1 MSNVLSDPKTY
12 SQKWMQESN
21 HFEKEDIYKT
31 LTQIIPKGNFIE
43 FGCGVG
49 NGTYHLATKGNVLA
63 LDNNEYLINEAS
75 KKGFNP
81 ENSVKIHKCDFFEI
95 TDEDKKIIK
104 DFSPTVIVGWFIG
117 SNGQDIFKRTKE
129 ESNPYEKGKLY
140 REKIEDI
147 IISKDICLESIEYI
161 HLANRGFSNADASE
175 EELFLSTKQDYDT
188 HVFKKIGFEV
198 VDVKSIN
205 WDMTDSEF
213 QYSAAHNPNF
223 KAGKII
229 PTVTSILAKRTKS

>member
-1 MSNVLSDPKTY
+1 MLIG
-12 SQKWMQESN
+12 E
-21 HFEKEDIYKT
+21 
-31 LTQIIPKGNFIE
+31 QII
-43 FGCGVG
+43 
-49 NGTYHLATKGNVLA
+49 TYRRGLKSQNH
-63 LDNNEYLINEAS
+63 
-75 KKGFNP
+75 
-81 ENSVKIHKCDFFEI
+81 
-95 TDEDKKIIK
+95 IK
-104 DFSPTVIVGWFIG
+104 
-117 SNGQDIFKRTKE
+117 
-129 ESNPYEKGKLY
+129 
-140 REKIEDI
+140 
-147 IISKDICLESIEYI
+147 SIEYI

-229 PTVTSILAKRTKS
+229 PTVTSILAKRTKSQVVNQPI